1 MREEREERG
10 TQIEREIEN
19 ESKREIKA
27 KSREEKKEEKKLFG
41 WFESERETQ

>member
-27 KSREEKKEEKKLFG
+27 KSRDEKKEEKKLFG